1 MPLAFPKHDR
11 IADIVLGQLRANN
24 DQNASQQTAALF
36 DPVIR
41 RRKQFLRLAGGSMRD
56 FRFPLVA
63 TRSSFG
69 SLGGQ
74 IILFVMAGTSHWTVA
89 PDAWGTNHPQ
99 AGGLMTEQLSWK
111 ERAVVIVAISVPTL
125 VGILILI
132 LKASG

>member
-1 MPLAFPKHDR
+1 MQPL
-11 IADIVLGQLRANN
+11 LGVYIRQ
-24 DQNASQQTAALF
+24 SMGYHQTVVQGALCF
-36 DPVIR
+36 
-41 RRKQFLRLAGGSMRD
+41 RLAGGSMRD

-63 TRSSFG
+63 ARSSFG